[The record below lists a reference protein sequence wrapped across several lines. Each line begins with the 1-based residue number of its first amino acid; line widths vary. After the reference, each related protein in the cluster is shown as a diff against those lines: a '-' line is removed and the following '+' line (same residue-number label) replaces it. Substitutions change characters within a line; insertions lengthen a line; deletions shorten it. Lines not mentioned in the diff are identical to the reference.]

1 MVACDGMVDGIV
13 ATWVRFESECHPPK
27 VYPLRVGSAGAVI
40 AEPGWAVMAVIA
52 VPPLVLKVMVTFA
65 IDEDDDGME
74 EDELDDEVVV
84 ALLELELELG
94 VTDED
99 AVEDELEVTELEL
112 ELGVTD
118 EDAVEDELEVTELEL
133 ELGVTDEDA
142 VEDEELDVIDDVEEL
157 EDGVVVELEDVSI
170 GVEDVGTE
178 FDVSEKLGLEEEFD
192 NVIKP
197 RAPIAVTITDPP
209 INQNQ
214 KGFLR
219 FLSVSSTTSMTF
231 SMMVL
236 SSFMVN
242 ISFKDG

>member
-1 MVACDGMVDGIV
+1 
-13 ATWVRFESECHPPK
+13 
-27 VYPLRVGSAGAVI
+27 
-40 AEPGWAVMAVIA
+40 
-52 VPPLVLKVMVTFA
+52 MVTFA
-65 IDEDDDGME
+65 IDEDDDGIE

-99 AVEDELEVTELEL
+99 AVEDELEVT
-112 ELGVTD
+112 
-118 EDAVEDELEVTELEL
+118 
-133 ELGVTDEDA
+133 
-142 VEDEELDVIDDVEEL
+142 DDVEEL
-157 EDGVVVELEDVSI
+157 EDGVVVELEEVST

-242 ISFKDG
+242 ISFEDGLKNFNNFILMRFF

>member
-1 MVACDGMVDGIV
+1 M
-13 ATWVRFESECHPPK
+13 
-27 VYPLRVGSAGAVI
+27 AGAVI

-65 IDEDDDGME
+65 IDEDDDGVE

-84 ALLELELELG
+84 ELLELELLDELELELD
-94 VTDED
+94 VTDD
-99 AVEDELEVTELEL
+99 AVEDELEVT
-112 ELGVTD
+112 
-118 EDAVEDELEVTELEL
+118 
-133 ELGVTDEDA
+133 
-142 VEDEELDVIDDVEEL
+142 DDVEEL
-157 EDGVVVELEDVSI
+157 EDGVVVELEDVST

-178 FDVSEKLGLEEEFD
+178 FDVGVRLTLGEEFD

-242 ISFKDG
+242 ISFKDC

>member
-1 MVACDGMVDGIV
+1 VVNP
-13 ATWVRFESECHPPK
+13 SLLNHPAK

-65 IDEDDDGME
+65 IDEDDDGIE

-99 AVEDELEVTELEL
+99 AVEDELEVT
-112 ELGVTD
+112 
-118 EDAVEDELEVTELEL
+118 
-133 ELGVTDEDA
+133 
-142 VEDEELDVIDDVEEL
+142 DDVEEL
-157 EDGVVVELEDVSI
+157 EDGVVVELEEVST

-242 ISFKDG
+242 ISFEDGLKNFNNFILMRFF

>member
-1 MVACDGMVDGIV
+1 
-13 ATWVRFESECHPPK
+13 
-27 VYPLRVGSAGAVI
+27 
-40 AEPGWAVMAVIA
+40 
-52 VPPLVLKVMVTFA
+52 MVTFA

-84 ALLELELELG
+84 TLLELELELG

-99 AVEDELEVTELEL
+99 AVEDELEVT
-112 ELGVTD
+112 
-118 EDAVEDELEVTELEL
+118 
-133 ELGVTDEDA
+133 
-142 VEDEELDVIDDVEEL
+142 DDVEEL

-178 FDVSEKLGLEEEFD
+178 FDVGVRLTLGEEFD

-242 ISFKDG
+242 ISFKDC

>member
-1 MVACDGMVDGIV
+1 VVKA
-13 ATWVRFESECHPPK
+13 SSLNHPPK

-52 VPPLVLKVMVTFA
+52 VPPLVLKVIVTFA
-65 IDEDDDGME
+65 IDEDDGVEEDELGVTDDDAVEDEELEVTELELELETTDDGVE

-84 ALLELELELG
+84 ELLELELELEP
-94 VTDED
+94 TDD
-99 AVEDELEVTELEL
+99 AFEDELEVT
-112 ELGVTD
+112 
-118 EDAVEDELEVTELEL
+118 
-133 ELGVTDEDA
+133 
-142 VEDEELDVIDDVEEL
+142 DDVEEL
-157 EDGVVVELEDVSI
+157 EDVST
-170 GVEDVGTE
+170 GVEDVGTV
-178 FDVSEKLGLEEEFD
+178 FDVGGRLELEEEFD
-192 NVIKP
+192 NVINP
-197 RAPIAVTITDPP
+197 RTPIVVTITDPP

-242 ISFKDG
+242 VSFEDGLKNFNNFILMRFF

>member
-1 MVACDGMVDGIV
+1 MVNP
-13 ATWVRFESECHPPK
+13 SLLNHPAK
-27 VYPLRVGSAGAVI
+27 VYPLRVGLVGAVI
-40 AEPGWAVMAVIA
+40 ADPGWAVMAVIA
-52 VPPLVLKVMVTFA
+52 VPPFVLKLIVTFA
-65 IDEDDDGME
+65 IDEDDDGVE

-84 ALLELELELG
+84 TLLELELELG

-142 VEDEELDVIDDVEEL
+142 VEDELVVTDDVEEL
-157 EDGVVVELEDVSI
+157 EDGVVVELEEVST

-178 FDVSEKLGLEEEFD
+178 FDVGERLELEEEFD
-192 NVIKP
+192 NVINP
-197 RAPIAVTITDPP
+197 RTPIAVTITDPP

>member
-1 MVACDGMVDGIV
+1 VVNP
-13 ATWVRFESECHPPK
+13 SLLNHPAK
-27 VYPLRVGSAGAVI
+27 VYPLRVGLVGAVI
-40 AEPGWAVMAVIA
+40 ADPGWAVMAVIA
-52 VPPLVLKVMVTFA
+52 VPPFVLKLIVTFA
-65 IDEDDDGME
+65 IDEDDDGVE

-84 ALLELELELG
+84 TLLELELELG

-142 VEDEELDVIDDVEEL
+142 VEDELVVTDDVEEL
-157 EDGVVVELEDVSI
+157 EDGVVVELEEVST

-178 FDVSEKLGLEEEFD
+178 FDVGERLELEEEFD
-192 NVIKP
+192 NVINP
-197 RAPIAVTITDPP
+197 RTPIAVTITDPP

>member
-1 MVACDGMVDGIV
+1 
-13 ATWVRFESECHPPK
+13 
-27 VYPLRVGSAGAVI
+27 LAGAVI
-40 AEPGWAVMAVIA
+40 ADPGWAVMAVMA
-52 VPPLVLKVMVTFA
+52 VPPFVLKVMVTFA
-65 IDEDDDGME
+65 IDEDE
-74 EDELDDEVVV
+74 EGV

-94 VTDED
+94 VTDD
-99 AVEDELEVTELEL
+99 AVEDELEVTDDVEELE
-112 ELGVTD
+112 EGV
-118 EDAVEDELEVTELEL
+118 EEDELEVT
-133 ELGVTDEDA
+133 
-142 VEDEELDVIDDVEEL
+142 DDVEEL
-157 EDGVVVELEDVSI
+157 EDGVVVELEEVST

-178 FDVSEKLGLEEEFD
+178 FDVGERLGLEEEFD

-242 ISFKDG
+242 ISFKDC

>member
-1 MVACDGMVDGIV
+1 M
-13 ATWVRFESECHPPK
+13 TE
-27 VYPLRVGSAGAVI
+27 
-40 AEPGWAVMAVIA
+40 
-52 VPPLVLKVMVTFA
+52 
-65 IDEDDDGME
+65 
-74 EDELDDEVVV
+74 
-84 ALLELELELG
+84 LELELETTDDGVEEDELG
-94 VTDED
+94 VTDDD
-99 AVEDELEVTELEL
+99 AVEDEELEVTELEL
-112 ELGVTD
+112 ELELEPTD
-118 EDAVEDELEVTELEL
+118 DAVEDELEVT
-133 ELGVTDEDA
+133 
-142 VEDEELDVIDDVEEL
+142 DDVEEL
-157 EDGVVVELEDVSI
+157 EDVST

-178 FDVSEKLGLEEEFD
+178 FDVSERLGLEEEFD

>member
-1 MVACDGMVDGIV
+1 VVNP
-13 ATWVRFESECHPPK
+13 SLLNHPAK
-27 VYPLRVGSAGAVI
+27 VYPLRVGLAGAVI
-40 AEPGWAVMAVIA
+40 ADPGWAVMAVTA
-52 VPPLVLKVMVTFA
+52 VPPFVLKVIVTFA
-65 IDEDDDGME
+65 IDEDDDGVE

-84 ALLELELELG
+84 TLLELELELG
-94 VTDED
+94 VTD
-99 AVEDELEVTELEL
+99 
-112 ELGVTD
+112 
-118 EDAVEDELEVTELEL
+118 
-133 ELGVTDEDA
+133 DA
-142 VEDEELDVIDDVEEL
+142 VEDEELEVTNDVEELEEGVALLDDEGVEEDELEVTDDVEEL
-157 EDGVVVELEDVSI
+157 EDGVVVELEDVST

-178 FDVSEKLGLEEEFD
+178 FDVSERLGLEEEFD

>member
-1 MVACDGMVDGIV
+1 MVDGIV
-13 ATWVRFESECHPPK
+13 ATWVRFESEYHPPK

-65 IDEDDDGME
+65 IDEGVE
-74 EDELDDEVVV
+74 EDELDDVVV
-84 ALLELELELG
+84 VELLEVELELG
-94 VTDED
+94 VTD
-99 AVEDELEVTELEL
+99 
-112 ELGVTD
+112 
-118 EDAVEDELEVTELEL
+118 
-133 ELGVTDEDA
+133 DA
-142 VEDEELDVIDDVEEL
+142 VEDEELEVTDDVEELEEGVALLDDEGVEEDELEVTDDVEEL
-157 EDGVVVELEDVSI
+157 EDGVVVELEDVST

-178 FDVSEKLGLEEEFD
+178 FDVGVRLTLGEEFD

-242 ISFKDG
+242 ISFEDGLKNLNNFILMSFF

>member
-52 VPPLVLKVMVTFA
+52 VPPLVLKVMVTLA
-65 IDEDDDGME
+65 IDDDVEEDELGVTDDVEELEEGVALLDDEGVE

-84 ALLELELELG
+84 VELLELELELG
-94 VTDED
+94 VTDD
-99 AVEDELEVTELEL
+99 AVEDELEVT
-112 ELGVTD
+112 
-118 EDAVEDELEVTELEL
+118 
-133 ELGVTDEDA
+133 
-142 VEDEELDVIDDVEEL
+142 DDSEEL
-157 EDGVVVELEDVSI
+157 EDGVVVELEEVSI
-170 GVEDVGTE
+170 GVEVVGTVFDVGGRLE
-178 FDVSEKLGLEEEFD
+178 LEEEFD
-192 NVIKP
+192 NVINP
-197 RAPIAVTITDPP
+197 RTPIAVTITDPP

-242 ISFKDG
+242 VSFEDGLKNFNNFILMRFF

>member
-1 MVACDGMVDGIV
+1 M
-13 ATWVRFESECHPPK
+13 
-27 VYPLRVGSAGAVI
+27 
-40 AEPGWAVMAVIA
+40 AVMA

-65 IDEDDDGME
+65 IDEDDDGVE
-74 EDELDDEVVV
+74 EDELGVTDDAVEDEELEVTDDVEELEEGVALLDDEGVVEDELDDEVVV
-84 ALLELELELG
+84 ELLELELG
-94 VTDED
+94 VTDD
-99 AVEDELEVTELEL
+99 AVEDELEVT
-112 ELGVTD
+112 
-118 EDAVEDELEVTELEL
+118 
-133 ELGVTDEDA
+133 
-142 VEDEELDVIDDVEEL
+142 DDSEEL
-157 EDGVVVELEDVSI
+157 EDGVVVELEEVST

-178 FDVSEKLGLEEEFD
+178 FDVSERLGLEEEFD
-192 NVIKP
+192 NVINP
-197 RAPIAVTITDPP
+197 RTPIAVTITDPP

>member
-1 MVACDGMVDGIV
+1 
-13 ATWVRFESECHPPK
+13 
-27 VYPLRVGSAGAVI
+27 LAGAVI
-40 AEPGWAVMAVIA
+40 ADPGWAVIAVMA
-52 VPPLVLKVMVTFA
+52 VPPLVLKVIVTFA
-65 IDEDDDGME
+65 IDEDD
-74 EDELDDEVVV
+74 EVVV
-84 ALLELELELG
+84 ELLEVELELG
-94 VTDED
+94 VTDD
-99 AVEDELEVTELEL
+99 
-112 ELGVTD
+112 
-118 EDAVEDELEVTELEL
+118 
-133 ELGVTDEDA
+133 DA
-142 VEDEELDVIDDVEEL
+142 VEDEELEVTDDVEEL
-157 EDGVVVELEDVSI
+157 EDGVVVELEEVST

-178 FDVSEKLGLEEEFD
+178 FDVGVKLTLGEEFD

-242 ISFKDG
+242 ISFKDC

>member
-1 MVACDGMVDGIV
+1 VVNP
-13 ATWVRFESECHPPK
+13 SLLNHPAK
-27 VYPLRVGSAGAVI
+27 VYPLRVGLAGEVI
-40 AEPGWAVMAVIA
+40 ADPGWAVMAVMA

-65 IDEDDDGME
+65 IDEDE
-74 EDELDDEVVV
+74 EGV

-94 VTDED
+94 VTDD
-99 AVEDELEVTELEL
+99 AVEDELEVTDDVEELE
-112 ELGVTD
+112 EGV
-118 EDAVEDELEVTELEL
+118 EEDELEVT
-133 ELGVTDEDA
+133 
-142 VEDEELDVIDDVEEL
+142 DDSEEL
-157 EDGVVVELEDVSI
+157 EDGVVVELEDVST

-178 FDVSEKLGLEEEFD
+178 FDVGVRLGLEEEFD
-192 NVIKP
+192 NVINP

-242 ISFKDG
+242 ISFKDC

>member
-1 MVACDGMVDGIV
+1 MVNP
-13 ATWVRFESECHPPK
+13 SLLNHPAK

-40 AEPGWAVMAVIA
+40 ADPGWAVMAVMA
-52 VPPLVLKVMVTFA
+52 VPPLVLKVIVTFA
-65 IDEDDDGME
+65 IDEDDEGVE

-84 ALLELELELG
+84 ELLELALELG
-94 VTDED
+94 VTDD
-99 AVEDELEVTELEL
+99 AVEDELEVT
-112 ELGVTD
+112 
-118 EDAVEDELEVTELEL
+118 
-133 ELGVTDEDA
+133 
-142 VEDEELDVIDDVEEL
+142 DDSEEL
-157 EDGVVVELEDVSI
+157 EDGVVVELEEVSI
-170 GVEDVGTE
+170 GVEVVGTVFDVGGRLE
-178 FDVSEKLGLEEEFD
+178 LEEEFD

-197 RAPIAVTITDPP
+197 RTPIAVTITDPP

-242 ISFKDG
+242 VSFEDGLKNFNNFILMRFF

>member
-1 MVACDGMVDGIV
+1 MLADGMVLKVYDV
-13 ATWVRFESECHPPK
+13 VNASSLNHPAK
-27 VYPLRVGSAGAVI
+27 VYPLRVGFVGAVI
-40 AEPGWAVMAVIA
+40 TVPGCAVMAVIA
-52 VPPLVLKVMVTFA
+52 VPPFVLKVIVTFA
-65 IDEDDDGME
+65 IDEDDDGVEEDELGVTDDDAVEDEELEVTELELELETTDDGVE

-84 ALLELELELG
+84 ELLELELELEP
-94 VTDED
+94 TDD
-99 AVEDELEVTELEL
+99 AVEDELEVT
-112 ELGVTD
+112 
-118 EDAVEDELEVTELEL
+118 
-133 ELGVTDEDA
+133 
-142 VEDEELDVIDDVEEL
+142 DDVEEL
-157 EDGVVVELEDVSI
+157 EDVST

-178 FDVSEKLGLEEEFD
+178 FDVSERLGLEEEFD

>member
-1 MVACDGMVDGIV
+1 MVNP
-13 ATWVRFESECHPPK
+13 SLLNHPAK
-27 VYPLRVGSAGAVI
+27 VYPLRVGLAGAVI
-40 AEPGWAVMAVIA
+40 ADPGWAAMAVIA
-52 VPPLVLKVMVTFA
+52 VPPFVLKVIVTFA
-65 IDEDDDGME
+65 IDDGVE
-74 EDELDDEVVV
+74 EDELGVTDDDAVEDEELEVTDDVEELEEGV

-94 VTDED
+94 VTDD
-99 AVEDELEVTELEL
+99 
-112 ELGVTD
+112 
-118 EDAVEDELEVTELEL
+118 
-133 ELGVTDEDA
+133 DA

-178 FDVSEKLGLEEEFD
+178 FDVGVRLTLGEEFD

-242 ISFKDG
+242 ISFKDC

>member
-1 MVACDGMVDGIV
+1 
-13 ATWVRFESECHPPK
+13 
-27 VYPLRVGSAGAVI
+27 VI
-40 AEPGWAVMAVIA
+40 AVIA
-52 VPPLVLKVMVTFA
+52 VPPLVLKVIVTFA
-65 IDEDDDGME
+65 IDEDDDGVE

-84 ALLELELELG
+84 ELLELELELG
-94 VTDED
+94 VTDD
-99 AVEDELEVTELEL
+99 AVEDELEVT
-112 ELGVTD
+112 
-118 EDAVEDELEVTELEL
+118 
-133 ELGVTDEDA
+133 
-142 VEDEELDVIDDVEEL
+142 DDVEEL
-157 EDGVVVELEDVSI
+157 EDVST
-170 GVEDVGTE
+170 GVEDGGTE
-178 FDVSEKLGLEEEFD
+178 FDVSEKLELEEEFD

>member
-1 MVACDGMVDGIV
+1 MVNP
-13 ATWVRFESECHPPK
+13 SLLNHPAK

-65 IDEDDDGME
+65 IDEDDDGIE

-99 AVEDELEVTELEL
+99 AVEDELEVT
-112 ELGVTD
+112 
-118 EDAVEDELEVTELEL
+118 
-133 ELGVTDEDA
+133 
-142 VEDEELDVIDDVEEL
+142 DDVEEL
-157 EDGVVVELEDVSI
+157 EDGVVVELEEVST

-242 ISFKDG
+242 ISFEDGLKNFNNFILMRFF

>member
-1 MVACDGMVDGIV
+1 
-13 ATWVRFESECHPPK
+13 
-27 VYPLRVGSAGAVI
+27 
-40 AEPGWAVMAVIA
+40 MAVIA
-52 VPPLVLKVMVTFA
+52 VPPLVLKVMVTLA
-65 IDEDDDGME
+65 IDEDDDGVEEDELGVTDDAVEDEELDVTDDVEELEEGVALLDDEGVE

-94 VTDED
+94 VTDD
-99 AVEDELEVTELEL
+99 AVEDELEVT
-112 ELGVTD
+112 
-118 EDAVEDELEVTELEL
+118 
-133 ELGVTDEDA
+133 
-142 VEDEELDVIDDVEEL
+142 DDSEEL
-157 EDGVVVELEDVSI
+157 EDGVVVELEEVST

-178 FDVSEKLGLEEEFD
+178 FDVSERLGLEEEFD

-242 ISFKDG
+242 ISFKDC

>member
-1 MVACDGMVDGIV
+1 M
-13 ATWVRFESECHPPK
+13 
-27 VYPLRVGSAGAVI
+27 YPLRVGSAGAVI

-65 IDEDDDGME
+65 IDEDDDGIE

-99 AVEDELEVTELEL
+99 AVEDELEVT
-112 ELGVTD
+112 
-118 EDAVEDELEVTELEL
+118 
-133 ELGVTDEDA
+133 
-142 VEDEELDVIDDVEEL
+142 DDVEEL
-157 EDGVVVELEDVSI
+157 EDGVVVELEEVST

-242 ISFKDG
+242 ISFEDGLKNFNNFILMRFF

>member
-1 MVACDGMVDGIV
+1 
-13 ATWVRFESECHPPK
+13 
-27 VYPLRVGSAGAVI
+27 LAGAVI
-40 AEPGWAVMAVIA
+40 ADPGWAVIAVMA
-52 VPPLVLKVMVTFA
+52 VPPLVLKVIVTFA
-65 IDEDDDGME
+65 IDEDD
-74 EDELDDEVVV
+74 EVVV
-84 ALLELELELG
+84 ELLEVELELG
-94 VTDED
+94 VTDD
-99 AVEDELEVTELEL
+99 
-112 ELGVTD
+112 
-118 EDAVEDELEVTELEL
+118 
-133 ELGVTDEDA
+133 DA
-142 VEDEELDVIDDVEEL
+142 VEDEELEVTDDVEEL
-157 EDGVVVELEDVSI
+157 EDGVVVELEEVST

-178 FDVSEKLGLEEEFD
+178 FDVGVRLTLGEEFD

-242 ISFKDG
+242 ISFKDC